1 MSINCEVVK
10 DLLPLYHDN
19 VCSEDSRKLIEEHLS
34 TCLKCTEE
42 LKQIN
47 EEILTVSH
55 TEDISLISNISKKW
69 KRDILSAFLL
79 GTLMLSILASIGC
92 TAAFMAIG
100 SYVTAE
106 GVLVEPFALIPIAYF
121 FAFTAILSAIGLAVT
136 YLVKH
141 NKKKREIKK

>member
-1 MSINCEVVK
+1 MKISCDVIR
-10 DLLPLYHDN
+10 DLLPLYYDN

>member
-1 MSINCEVVK
+1 
-10 DLLPLYHDN
+10 
-19 VCSEDSRKLIEEHLS
+19 
-34 TCLKCTEE
+34 
-42 LKQIN
+42 
-47 EEILTVSH
+47 
-55 TEDISLISNISKKW
+55 
-69 KRDILSAFLL
+69 
-79 GTLMLSILASIGC
+79 MLSILASIGC